1 MFIDKLYP
9 LNWEEKNVFTPD
21 RDLSLHVCKFNLSEC
36 SLVSLVVSD
45 LHTLVE
51 LVNFSAVGK
60 MQPFSVDI
68 STNCL
73 LLMVGV
79 NP

>member
-1 MFIDKLYP
+1 MQLKL
-9 LNWEEKNVFTPD
+9 
-21 RDLSLHVCKFNLSEC
+21 EC
-36 SLVSLVVSD
+36 SCVLLVSD

-73 LLMVGV
+73 LLMVGI

>member
-1 MFIDKLYP
+1 MNILYILLKVATCNTWMFS
-9 LNWEEKNVFTPD
+9 FFC
-21 RDLSLHVCKFNLSEC
+21 R
-36 SLVSLVVSD
+36 SD
-45 LHTLVE
+45 PHTLVE
-51 LVNFSAVGK
+51 LVNFSAMGK

-79 NP
+79 SSGELVKNYCLTCFYML